1 MKKTTVFCR
10 GVGLAPRTGARRA
23 AVEYAAF
30 IARRLKPGGC
40 PDLLAVTDLRR
51 YGAWLFRSI
60 NQAMPR

>member
-23 AVEYAAF
+23 AVAYAAF
-30 IARRLKPGGC
+30 IARRLRPGGC
-40 PDLLAVTDLRR
+40 ADLLAVTDLRR